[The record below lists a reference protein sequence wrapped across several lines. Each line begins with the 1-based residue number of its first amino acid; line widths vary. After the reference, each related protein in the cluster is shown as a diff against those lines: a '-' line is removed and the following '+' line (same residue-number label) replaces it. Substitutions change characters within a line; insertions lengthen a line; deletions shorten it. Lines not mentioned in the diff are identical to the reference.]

1 MKLGFLT
8 VPYASKTLRETIE
21 IVRPLGVEALE
32 LGAGGYTND
41 AHCKVKELLANRA
54 GIKEMKD
61 LVNSYGMTISAL
73 SCHGNPVHPVKEIA
87 QAADRNFN
95 EVLEVAE
102 LLGVDTVVCF
112 SGCPGGCREDRTP
125 NWVTCAWPAEYQS
138 VKKYQWEECLLP
150 YWEDAGKRAQNRGVR
165 VAIEMHPGFSVYNT
179 ETMLRLHEVSDA
191 VGANFDPSHLFWQ
204 GVDAAEAI
212 RELGS
217 IIYYVHAKD
226 CQINQGNTARA
237 GVLDTKLLDNVRDR
251 AWVFRTIGYGHDAKT
266 WKDIVSALQ
275 EIGYDKTLS
284 IEHEDALMSV
294 DEGVRKAAAFLKD
307 IIIKEEACEAW
318 WLA

>member
-1 MKLGFLT
+1 M
-8 VPYASKTLRETIE
+8 
-21 IVRPLGVEALE
+21 
-32 LGAGGYTND
+32 
-41 AHCKVKELLANRA
+41 
-54 GIKEMKD
+54 
-61 LVNSYGMTISAL
+61 
-73 SCHGNPVHPVKEIA
+73 
-87 QAADRNFN
+87 
-95 EVLEVAE
+95 
-102 LLGVDTVVCF
+102 
-112 SGCPGGCREDRTP
+112 
-125 NWVTCAWPAEYQS
+125 
-138 VKKYQWEECLLP
+138 
-150 YWEDAGKRAQNRGVR
+150 
-165 VAIEMHPGFSVYNT
+165 
-179 ETMLRLHEVSDA
+179 
-191 VGANFDPSHLFWQ
+191 GANFDPSHLFWQ
-204 GVDAAEAI
+204 GVDAAEAV

-226 CQINQGNTARA
+226 CQINRGNTGRA

-294 DEGVRKAAAFLKD
+294 DEGVRKAADFLKD